1 MKITLLI
8 SAFMLFLAGLL
19 FTSCDD
25 KIEVLQAYD
34 FSLTTMPVQKR
45 IKQGETAE
53 IRLQLHKSGNYKETE
68 FFISFFQPDGKGS
81 LRMDDGTVFLPN
93 DTYPL
98 KKETFRLYYTSECTD
113 QQTIDVTV
121 YDSFGQR
128 YDLSFSFQNDSD
140 KEEETEAIP

>member
-1 MKITLLI
+1 MKIKIIT
-8 SAFMLFLAGLL
+8 MLAVVMTGFFL
-19 FTSCDD
+19 TSCDD
-25 KIEVLQAYD
+25 EIEVLQAYD

-53 IRLQLHKSGNYKETE
+53 IRLQLHKSGNYRETE

-81 LRMDDGTVFLPN
+81 LRLDDGTVFAPN
-93 DTYPL
+93 DFYPL

-113 QQTIDVTV
+113 QQAIDVTV

-128 YDLSFSFQNDSD
+128 FDLSFSFQNDSD
-140 KEEETEAIP
+140 EEASS